1 MIQNV
6 LNTLRSSLYT
16 RARHA
21 RSKCH
26 SLVTSR
32 CSLVIAKLEWHRLIR
47 WRRTVSL
54 NRYKRRRIISV
65 KKKKKKKTISKWISH
80 ISSGSVYQQT
90 RMVCIEKR
98 KKILDN
104 LCVRRCPLFLYS
116 SSNNCCIGAV
126 SPNQLSMTKTRLLS
140 GVKKKRVS
148 QKKTFVFLWVLT
160 TCYSWL
166 HDNLTLW
173 ERRKERKNA
182 RMKVSES
189 IVCYLMIKLTPSS
202 DNWKNQVETYR
213 VKVWGRDAAHYFSI
227 YNKVTLKIYTSCRI

>member
-65 KKKKKKKTISKWISH
+65 KKKKKKKPFLNEFLTSVQGASTSKRGWY
-80 ISSGSVYQQT
+80 V
-90 RMVCIEKR
+90 
-98 KKILDN
+98 
-104 LCVRRCPLFLYS
+104 
-116 SSNNCCIGAV
+116 
-126 SPNQLSMTKTRLLS
+126 
-140 GVKKKRVS
+140 
-148 QKKTFVFLWVLT
+148 
-160 TCYSWL
+160 
-166 HDNLTLW
+166 
-173 ERRKERKNA
+173 
-182 RMKVSES
+182 
-189 IVCYLMIKLTPSS
+189 
-202 DNWKNQVETYR
+202 
-213 VKVWGRDAAHYFSI
+213 
-227 YNKVTLKIYTSCRI
+227 